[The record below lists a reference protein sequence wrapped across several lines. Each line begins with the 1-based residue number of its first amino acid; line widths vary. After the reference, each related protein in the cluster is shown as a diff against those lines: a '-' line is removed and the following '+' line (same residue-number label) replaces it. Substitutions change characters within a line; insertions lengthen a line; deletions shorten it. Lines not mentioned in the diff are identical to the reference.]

1 MDTGNFQLCH
11 DRRNI
16 IYGCHP
22 RKQLSSEI
30 VAHQKDMILAK
41 SFIFPKLVR
50 VAFISPHPD
59 DVELCCGILIRR
71 LIHCGIKVRYFC
83 VTDGAPSP
91 EILSAIGRL
100 PENYERLTYKALRRQ
115 ETIKALNILGVDL
128 VQIKFLDYPDLE
140 CHKHI
145 PSIVQDFSSILKN
158 VDAVF
163 CCPFEGGHPDHDICR
178 FALAIAVDN
187 MNYSG
192 HIFEYASYNNRGYQ
206 IFQSAIPRSFT
217 IIAETEEQKIK
228 QQVAQIFVS
237 QEEEAKQF
245 KTNMECFRPA
255 GTNLILDEYTAYSVA
270 PYYEQFA
277 LSGLVVLRNIK
288 EYLKLSR

>member
-1 MDTGNFQLCH
+1 M
-11 DRRNI
+11 
-16 IYGCHP
+16 
-22 RKQLSSEI
+22 KS
-30 VAHQKDMILAK
+30 AK
-41 SFIFPKLVR
+41 GVPFPNPQR

-71 LIHCGIKVRYFC
+71 LIHSNIKVSYFC

-91 EILSAIGRL
+91 KILSAIGRL
-100 PENYERLTYKALRRQ
+100 PENYERLTYKSRRRQ
-115 ETIKALNILGVDL
+115 ETIKALSILGVDL
-128 VQIKFLDYPDLE
+128 AQTKFLDYPDLE
-140 CHKHI
+140 CHRYI
-145 PSIVQDFSSILKN
+145 PSIVQNFSSILKK

-178 FALAIAVDN
+178 FTLAIAVGN

-192 HIFEYASYNNRGYQ
+192 RIFEYASYNNRGYQ
-206 IFQSAIPRSFT
+206 IFQSALPHCFT

-228 QQVAQIFVS
+228 QQVAQTFVS

-255 GTNLILDEYTAYSVA
+255 DTNLTPDDYTVYSVT

-277 LSGLVVLRNIK
+277 FSGLLVLRKIR
-288 EYLKLSR
+288 EYLKLNR